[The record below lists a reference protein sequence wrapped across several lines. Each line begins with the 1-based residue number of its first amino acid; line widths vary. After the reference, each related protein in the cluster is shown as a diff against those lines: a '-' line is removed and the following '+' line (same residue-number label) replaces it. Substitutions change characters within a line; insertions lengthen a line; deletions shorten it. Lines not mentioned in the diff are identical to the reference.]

1 MKMNMMISGSGAVP
15 AGEYGNIKISGS
27 GRLYGRVRC
36 ESFFASGSSKG
47 ETIECGG
54 EFKISGSGSF
64 LENVRAGE
72 VFVSGS
78 FTCGGDLS
86 ADGVIKCSGSMKCK
100 KNIKSDA
107 FYLSGSASVAG
118 DIEAET
124 VKASGVLNCTGLLNA
139 EEISIK
145 FDRGME
151 IGSIGGSRITVLRD
165 RRVGVFFNLFS
176 FGKPVGVVRVGA
188 IEGDNIELENVSAP
202 VVTGR
207 NVKIGA
213 GCEIDLVQYRD
224 EVEISDKA
232 TVGRTE
238 KV

>member
-1 MKMNMMISGSGAVP
+1 MDMKISGSGAVP

-36 ESFFASGSSKG
+36 ENFYASGSSKG

-54 EFKISGSGSF
+54 EFKISGSGCF
-64 LENVRAGE
+64 LEDVKAGA
-72 VFVSGS
+72 VSVSGS
-78 FTCGGDLS
+78 FSCGGDIT
-86 ADGVIKCSGSMKCK
+86 ADGRIACSGSLNCK
-100 KNIKSDA
+100 RNIKCDIFS
-107 FYLSGSASVAG
+107 LSGSASVAG

-139 EEISIK
+139 EEVSIK
-145 FDRGME
+145 FERGME

-165 RRVGVFFNLFS
+165 RRVGSFFNLFS
-176 FGKPVGVVRVGA
+176 LGRCAGVVRVGA
-188 IEGDNIELENVSAP
+188 IEGDVIEIENVSAP

-207 NVKIGA
+207 NVKIGSD
-213 GCEIDLVQYRD
+213 CEIDLVQYSD
-224 EVEISDKA
+224 EVEISHKA
-232 TVGRTE
+232 KVGRTE